1 MRSVNSRIASMDP
14 RTSAAASRPTSGTII
29 GGCGAMPAKTI
40 ELAAIVLTDS
50 VVNASPAWDKNTGV
64 ETDDASYKLAV
75 IYGNLKAN

>member
-1 MRSVNSRIASMDP
+1 
-14 RTSAAASRPTSGTII
+14 
-29 GGCGAMPAKTI
+29 MPAKTI